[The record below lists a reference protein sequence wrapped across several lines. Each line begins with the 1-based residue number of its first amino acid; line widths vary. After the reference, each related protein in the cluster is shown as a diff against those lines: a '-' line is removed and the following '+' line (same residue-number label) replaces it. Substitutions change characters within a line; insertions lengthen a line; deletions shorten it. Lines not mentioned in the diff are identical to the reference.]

1 MHENDQNITRVRKLN
16 LGCGFDYR
24 PGYVNVDMHASTN
37 PDLVAD
43 VLDLSML
50 PRAFYD
56 EIIAQDVLE
65 HFRWCE
71 TPRALFEW
79 NRLLRKGGTLF
90 IRTTYLGGLAR
101 RFEYEEFQDIATQ
114 KLLIVNLFSQQL
126 MKGDYHLTAF
136 SERLIRY
143 YLWET
148 GYEIANISIRDGWLF
163 EIYAHK
169 VVEYYNEDLLY
180 SDMTNNDLVR
190 EVYRRVLEREPE
202 EDGLHAWI
210 TKLCQGEVDP
220 QSFIKAVLLSP
231 ERESKKTIACPDFD
245 LLFDNP
251 RRRVAR

>member
-1 MHENDQNITRVRKLN
+1 MHENDQDMTELRKLN

-24 PGYVNVDMHASTN
+24 PGYVNVDLHASTN

-50 PRAFYD
+50 PRATYD
-56 EIIAQDVLE
+56 EIVAQDVLE

-79 NRLLRKGGTLF
+79 NRLLRKDGILF

-101 RFEYEEFQDIATQ
+101 RFEYKEFQDIPTQ

-126 MKGDYHLTAF
+126 MDGDYHLTAF

-148 GYEIANISIRDGWLF
+148 GYEITRIAIRDEWLF
-163 EIYAHK
+163 EICARK
-169 VVEYYNEDLLY
+169 VVEYYDEDLLC
-180 SDMTNNDLVR
+180 SDLSNTDLVR
-190 EVYRRVLEREPE
+190 GVYRLILGREAE
-202 EDGLHAWI
+202 EDGLHAWV
-210 TKLCQGEVDP
+210 TKLCQGQVDR

-231 ERESKKTIACPDFD
+231 ERESKMTITCPDFD
-245 LLFDNP
+245 LLFDRP
-251 RRRVAR
+251 A